1 MIIILGAIVI
11 YTMGTIFGYSLCNRH
26 YKEDKRN
33 TKYELLGNRKNTK
46 NITA

>member
-33 TKYELLGNRKNTK
+33 IK
-46 NITA
+46 I